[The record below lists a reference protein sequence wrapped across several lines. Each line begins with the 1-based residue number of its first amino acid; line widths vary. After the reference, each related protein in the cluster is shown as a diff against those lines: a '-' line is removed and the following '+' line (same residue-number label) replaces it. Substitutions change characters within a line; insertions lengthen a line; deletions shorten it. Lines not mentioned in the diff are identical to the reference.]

1 MSAPY
6 LHADQPDGNG
16 PLNVTPEREA
26 LIERLAAESRA
37 KQQDRFVMPALVEG
51 ENAYRVAEFEVSLEL
66 LKSVL
71 QMPAES
77 LIIGVRPGDTPYR
90 ATLVV
95 KVADPSLPLCPVHR
109 PPMLNPTVTKEQAKW
124 NWNVA
129 VNLRPSLIACVVCGD
144 DAELVGAPGPNE
156 PVDEYTCIGCGR
168 SFLADGTITFEPVE
182 NPDA

>member
-1 MSAPY
+1 MSA
-6 LHADQPDGNG
+6 D
-16 PLNVTPEREA
+16 
-26 LIERLAAESRA
+26 
-37 KQQDRFVMPALVEG
+37 QDRFEMPALVEG

-129 VNLRPSLIACVVCGD
+129 HRDGGDEPLIEQAAIR
-144 DAELVGAPGPNE
+144 DAVADAPTE
-156 PVDEYTCIGCGR
+156 R
-168 SFLADGTITFEPVE
+168 TIP
-182 NPDA
+182 

>member
-1 MSAPY
+1 MSSY

-37 KQQDRFVMPALVEG
+37 KQQDRFEMPALVEG

-95 KVADPSLPLCPVHR
+95 KVADPSLPSVLF
-109 PPMLNPTVTKEQAKW
+109 
-124 NWNVA
+124 
-129 VNLRPSLIACVVCGD
+129 IA
-144 DAELVGAPGPNE
+144 
-156 PVDEYTCIGCGR
+156 
-168 SFLADGTITFEPVE
+168 
-182 NPDA
+182 PDAQPDGHKGAGEVELERGSELAPQPDRVRGVW

>member
-1 MSAPY
+1 MTGPY

-37 KQQDRFVMPALVEG
+37 KQQDRFEMPALVEG

-129 VNLRPSLIACVVCGD
+129 HRDGGDEPLIEQAAIR
-144 DAELVGAPGPNE
+144 DAVADAPTE
-156 PVDEYTCIGCGR
+156 R
-168 SFLADGTITFEPVE
+168 TIP
-182 NPDA
+182 